1 MALSAS
7 DSSPIND
14 NDNGNKMESLETL
27 NEILPR
33 KKYTMICKWTLLLRE
48 KTDSLMVRAG
58 GWGGGVGPQLRP
70 PTVLRCPSRPPAKF
84 CGNVCKVFLQS
95 GRGFDLGDFTLGPN
109 IAFGRRS
116 SLSL

>member
-58 GWGGGVGPQLRP
+58 GGVGGVESEAQILTVCVLGEMTPSRSFSISLSVKGGGGGNACLSVSQNGEGGVQLR
-70 PTVLRCPSRPPAKF
+70 
-84 CGNVCKVFLQS
+84 
-95 GRGFDLGDFTLGPN
+95 
-109 IAFGRRS
+109 
-116 SLSL
+116 